1 LVNLFQYN
9 TKTKLHIFKIVA
21 KHLSFTKAA
30 EQLYISQPA
39 ISKAI
44 KNLEQEYKTTLFIRK
59 RNSIEMTKEGKSFLI
74 YVNKILAIYS
84 EMDEQ
89 FLHKKETFPK
99 LINFGVS
106 TTLSNYII
114 PKIIAKFRVQF
125 PETNFNIIS
134 NNSENIENLI
144 LNQEIDFGITEG
156 SISNPKLQFEKFIK
170 DEIVLVTNVN
180 NNSFKK
186 GSIDIEKLQR
196 IPMIEREKG
205 SGTKVIINKF
215 LLENNIKKLNV
226 AVTLNSTEAI
236 KNYLYNS
243 DDYALL
249 SISAITEDLL
259 NNKLKIIDIKDLS
272 IERWFYFVKRT
283 GYLSNTVE
291 YFEKYIR
298 LNYNF

>member
-1 LVNLFQYN
+1 M
-9 TKTKLHIFKIVA
+9 KTKFHIFKIVA

-39 ISKAI
+39 ISKTI
-44 KNLEQEYKTTLFIRK
+44 KKLEQEYKTTLFIRK
-59 RNSIEMTKEGKSFLI
+59 RNSIEMTKEGKAFLI

-89 FLHKKETFPK
+89 FLHKKESFPK
-99 LINFGVS
+99 LIAFGVS
-106 TTLSNYII
+106 TTLANYII

-125 PETNFNIIS
+125 PETKFNIIS
-134 NNSENIENLI
+134 DNSKNIENLI

-156 SISNPKLQFEKFIK
+156 SISNPKLQFKNFIK
-170 DEIVLVTNVN
+170 DEIVLVTNIN

-186 GSIDIEKLQR
+186 GIIDIEKLQE
-196 IPMIEREKG
+196 IPMIVREKG
-205 SGTKVIINKF
+205 SGTKVIIDEF
-215 LLENNIKKLNV
+215 LLKNNIKNLNV
-226 AVTLNSTEAI
+226 TVTLNSTEAI

-243 DDYALL
+243 DAYALL
-249 SISAITEDLL
+249 SIHAITEELL
-259 NNKLKIIDIKDLS
+259 NNKFKIIDIKELS

-283 GYLSNTVE
+283 GYLSNNLD

-298 LNYNF
+298 FNYNF